1 MGTCKSQCCGDKAAT
16 HNLDFDVE
24 TNNMSAL
31 NGELSHH
38 ICQDSKNFKNDLSNI
53 SQIEPN
59 RENSVHFND
68 KEEENLIF
76 SEADEEELEQEEESP
91 QLKSGIYF

>member
-31 NGELSHH
+31 NADFSQNIL
-38 ICQDSKNFKNDLSNI
+38 QDSKNFKNDLSNI
-53 SQIEPN
+53 SQIEVN
-59 RENSVHFND
+59 KEQSVHSND
-68 KEEENLIF
+68 KEENLIF
-76 SEADEEELEQEEESP
+76 TEEEQELEEEENI
-91 QLKSGIYF
+91 QHLLSGIEN